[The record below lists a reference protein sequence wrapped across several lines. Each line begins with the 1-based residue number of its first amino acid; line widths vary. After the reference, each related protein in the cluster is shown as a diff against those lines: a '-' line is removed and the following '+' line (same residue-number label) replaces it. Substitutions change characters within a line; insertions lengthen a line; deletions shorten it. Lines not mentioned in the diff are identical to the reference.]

1 MFLHTG
7 DRRISAMSIFVS
19 EKIHG
24 WALLFL
30 LDFGK
35 VEMIFLSVRESWIK
49 KINIFGIP
57 HVNG

>member
-1 MFLHTG
+1 
-7 DRRISAMSIFVS
+7 MSIFVS